1 MKKNAIL
8 LLLLLITF
16 STTSFGQNT
25 KTFISDK
32 LVIKWATPQE
42 LKVPESACF
51 DKQRNIIYV
60 SNIAGE
66 SHTKDN
72 IGFISKVT
80 PDGKIKILEW
90 VTGLSAP
97 KGMGIYGNML
107 YISDIDRVVGI
118 DIAKGKIVKTWDIPN
133 AKFLNDIAVS
143 NEGTVY
149 VSDMQDSAVYQ
160 IQDGK
165 LSLLVRSGKLNGPN
179 GLYAENGY
187 LLAGLQDRVVKIDLM
202 TKEITEF
209 IAKTGGIDGLVPEG
223 NGNYLISDWQGH
235 VYEVS
240 PGKERILLLDTTPDK
255 INAADISYVIGEKML
270 LVPTFLDNRVV
281 AYTLK

>member
-1 MKKNAIL
+1 MKKNVNL
-8 LLLLLITF
+8 LLFLLITF
-16 STTSFGQNT
+16 STITFGQNT
-25 KTFISDK
+25 KTFISDR
-32 LVIKWATPQE
+32 LVKKWATPQE

-66 SHTKDN
+66 SNTKDN

-80 PDGKIKILEW
+80 PDGKIKTLEW

-107 YISDIDRVVGI
+107 YVSDIDRVVGI

-143 NEGTVY
+143 KEGTVY
-149 VSDMQDSAVYQ
+149 VSDMQDSAIYQ
-160 IQDGK
+160 IRDGK
-165 LSLLVRSGKLNGPN
+165 LSLLVRSDKLNGPN

-187 LLAGLQDRVVKIDLM
+187 LLAGLQNRVVKIDLI
-202 TKEITEF
+202 TKEITDF

-235 VYEVS
+235 VYEVH
-240 PGKERILLLDTTPDK
+240 PGKERILLLDTTPNK

-270 LVPTFLDNRVV
+270 LVPTFLDNRIV